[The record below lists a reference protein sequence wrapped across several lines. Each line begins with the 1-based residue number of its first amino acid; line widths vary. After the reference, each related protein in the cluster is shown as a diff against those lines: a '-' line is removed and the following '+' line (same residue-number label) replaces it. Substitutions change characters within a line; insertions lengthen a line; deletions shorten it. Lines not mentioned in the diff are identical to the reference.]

1 MDEYNFFLRGGV
13 VSGTPER
20 AVQCTRQPALIH
32 CKKCLVIFSRL
43 LSRQFNVGFSQLG
56 TRLRSEENRLKK
68 MVRARKK
75 RRAKRAQRSLIFC
88 SVFFFSRFT
97 PFFFVFLPSAE
108 PRSLVPG
115 YLFFDLLLELIK
127 ERTQYLELC
136 RVTIAMILV
145 QFFTL
150 SPEVILIQSYTKNVF
165 NMQPIQLIMKT
176 VYFVGIGQGRS
187 DG

>member
-68 MVRARKK
+68 MVRARKN

-88 SVFFFSRFT
+88 SVFFFPVSLRF
-97 PFFFVFLPSAE
+97 FLSFSPL
-108 PRSLVPG
+108 RSLVPG
-115 YLFFDLLLELIK
+115 YLFLDLLLELIK

>member
-32 CKKCLVIFSRL
+32 CKKFLVIFSRL

-88 SVFFFSRFT
+88 SVFFF
-97 PFFFVFLPSAE
+97 FFFPFHSVFLSFSPL
-108 PRSLVPG
+108 RSLVPG
-115 YLFFDLLLELIK
+115 YLFFDLLLESIK

>member
-43 LSRQFNVGFSQLG
+43 LSRQFNVGFPQLG

-68 MVRARKK
+68 MVRA
-75 RRAKRAQRSLIFC
+75 ASLAVSDFLFC
-88 SVFFFSRFT
+88 FFFFSFEGFT
-97 PFFFVFLPSAE
+97 PFFLSFSPL
-108 PRSLVPG
+108 RSLVPG

-150 SPEVILIQSYTKNVF
+150 SPVVILIQSYTKNVF

>member
-43 LSRQFNVGFSQLG
+43 LSPRQFNVGFSQLG

-88 SVFFFSRFT
+88 SVFFFF
-97 PFFFVFLPSAE
+97 PFHSVFLSFSPLW
-108 PRSLVPG
+108 SLVPG

-176 VYFVGIGQGRS
+176 VYFVGIGQRRS